1 MFRLV
6 QDCTCHIL
14 LCKRFYLMY
23 EYRCFGIVFPPKA
36 YAYKAFH
43 IKHLIRNGE
52 QDSSTLTILHLTTI
66 PKTIKQSYI
75 IVTAASEILRCMLT
89 IGNVSNS
96 LQHRPNTY
104 QCRFLIILPLSQ
116 SGLKLINH
124 DTFSMYHDL

>member
-96 LQHRPNTY
+96 LQHGPKTSKLNKEYIPMPILNQITTLTIRSKTY
-104 QCRFLIILPLSQ
+104 KS
-116 SGLKLINH
+116 
-124 DTFSMYHDL
+124 